1 MNCHVN
7 VELWMSIKNIKYVLK
22 YVNKGCD
29 QAVYTIQPIEQ
40 QQNADEIKKFQQ
52 ARFVGSCEAA

>member
-1 MNCHVN
+1 
-7 VELWMSIKNIKYVLK
+7 MSIKNIKYVLK

-29 QAVYTIQPIEQ
+29 QAVYTIQPTEQ

-52 ARFVGSCEAA
+52 ACFVAAAKVHGAS